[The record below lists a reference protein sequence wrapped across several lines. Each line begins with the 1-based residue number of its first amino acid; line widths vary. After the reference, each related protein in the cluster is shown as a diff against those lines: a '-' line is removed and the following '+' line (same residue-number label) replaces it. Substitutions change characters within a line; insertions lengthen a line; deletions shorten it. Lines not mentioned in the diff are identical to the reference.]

1 MSPEFQCGRFSIPL
15 DRPKIMG
22 IVNVTPDS
30 FSDGGE
36 HETTEQAIA
45 HAKLLI
51 NQGADIL
58 DIGGESTRPGAA
70 PVSVEEELQRVLPV
84 LRGVIDL
91 GVPISID
98 TRRPQVMAQA
108 VAMGVDLLNDVN
120 GFRDPLAF
128 DVAVNSSCGLCIM
141 HMLGEPRTMQDNPQ
155 YGDVV
160 AEVTDFLMTRC
171 QAFVDRGVDRRRLLI
186 DPGFGFGKNLDHNLA
201 LLRGIGDMA
210 ARQPVLVGVSRKRM
224 IAGLLGQDCPP
235 NERVTGSV
243 VAALWAAEQ
252 GAQILRVH
260 DVEETVQALAV
271 WSAIRMPA

>member
-1 MSPEFQCGRFSIPL
+1 
-15 DRPKIMG
+15 MG

-51 NQGADIL
+51 AQGADIL
-58 DIGGESTRPGAA
+58 DIGGESTRPGAD

-84 LRGVIDL
+84 LRGVMDL

-98 TRRPQVMAQA
+98 TRRPQIMAEA
-108 VAMGVDLLNDVN
+108 VDLGVDLLNDVN
-120 GFRDPLAF
+120 GFRDPQAF
-128 DVAVNSSCGLCIM
+128 EVAVNSSSGLCIM

-160 AEVTDFLMTRC
+160 GEVTDFLMARC

-186 DPGFGFGKNLDHNLA
+186 DPGFGFGKNFDHNMA
-201 LLRGIGDMA
+201 LLRAIGQMA

-224 IAGLLGQDCPP
+224 ITGLLSQDCPP
-235 NERVTGSV
+235 NQRVTGSV

-260 DVEETVQALAV
+260 DVEETAQALAV

>member
-1 MSPEFQCGRFSIPL
+1 
-15 DRPKIMG
+15 MG

-51 NQGADIL
+51 AQGADIL

-98 TRRPQVMAQA
+98 TRRPQVMAEA
-108 VAMGVDLLNDVN
+108 VALGVDLLNDVN
-120 GFRDPLAF
+120 GFRDPQAF
-128 DVAVNSSCGLCIM
+128 EVAVNSSSGLCIM

-160 AEVTDFLMTRC
+160 GEVTDFLMARC

-186 DPGFGFGKNLDHNLA
+186 DPGFGFGKNFDHNMA
-201 LLRGIGDMA
+201 LLRAIGQMA

-224 IAGLLGQDCPP
+224 ITGLLGQDCRP
-235 NERVTGSV
+235 NQRVTGSV
-243 VAALWAAEQ
+243 AAALWAAEQ

-260 DVEETVQALAV
+260 DVEETAQALAV

>member
-1 MSPEFQCGRFSIPL
+1 MSTVFQCGRFSIPL

-30 FSDGGE
+30 FSDGGQ
-36 HETTEQAIA
+36 HDTAEQAIA

-51 NQGADIL
+51 SQGADIL

-84 LRGVIDL
+84 LRGVMDL

-98 TRRPQVMAQA
+98 TRRPQVMKEA
-108 VAMGVDLLNDVN
+108 VALGVDLLNDIN
-120 GFRDPLAF
+120 GFRDPQAF
-128 DVAVNSSCGLCIM
+128 EAAVNSSCGLCIM

-155 YGDVV
+155 YSDVV
-160 AEVTDFLMTRC
+160 GEVTDFLMARC

-186 DPGFGFGKNLDHNLA
+186 DPGFGFGKSLEHNLA
-201 LLRGIGDMA
+201 LMRAIGQMA
-210 ARQPVLVGVSRKRM
+210 AQQPILVGVSRKRM
-224 IAGLLGQDCPP
+224 IAGLLGQDYPP
-235 NERVTGSV
+235 DQRVTGSV
-243 VAALWAAEQ
+243 VAALWAADQ

-260 DVEETVQALAV
+260 DVQETAQALAV
-271 WSAIRMPA
+271 WSAIKMPA